1 MNAMISVFCILALGL
16 RLRSPA
22 SDLVPC
28 FSDVKQLFGSRNQ
41 AFLMLAE
48 QVTSMAS
55 FLSVGTLYVTSLF
68 LSLLVL
74 PVPRSKCSA
83 EEGLH
88 SRAPMQDIHLSRLE
102 IPSFE
107 V

>member
-1 MNAMISVFCILALGL
+1 M
-16 RLRSPA
+16 LRSPA
-22 SDLVPC
+22 SDLFPC
-28 FSDVKQLFGSRNQ
+28 FSDAKQLFGSCHQ
-41 AFLMLAE
+41 AFLTLAE
-48 QVTSMAS
+48 QVASMAS
-55 FLSVGTLYVTSLF
+55 FLSVGMLYVASLF

-88 SRAPMQDIHLSRLE
+88 SQAPMQDIHLSCLE
-102 IPSFE
+102 ILSFE